1 MKTRLFSIFGQPVRI
16 FVLSS
21 DESVVASLRAMLP
34 DDEVQWQAF
43 SSGKALLEALFVR
56 PPHMLICSS
65 SGDELDCQEVIRIIK
80 AENVFRQICAVLCVT
95 PDVLEQGVDWSA
107 VEVDDFIQLPLTDPQ
122 LLSLRLELALRRTT
136 RTLDANP
143 LTRLPGNSSIM
154 QVIELYIKEGERFSL
169 AYLDID
175 HFKSFND
182 KYGFA
187 RGDEILLMTARLL
200 MSIVMSVEGE
210 PKFVGHVGGDDFV
223 FMLPWS
229 GMEDACKSVIN
240 AFDAIVPSFYD
251 AEDRVRGSII
261 STDRQGALHSF
272 PLMSISIAV
281 ANNHQRSYLHY
292 GEITQTLGQLK
303 SLAKSKAGSNYV
315 VDRRKY

>member
-16 FVLSS
+16 FVLGS
-21 DESVVASLRAMLP
+21 DESLIDSLRARLP
-34 DDEVQWQAF
+34 EDEVVWQNF
-43 SSGKALLEALFVR
+43 TRGKVLLEALFAR

-65 SGDELDCQEVIRIIK
+65 SMDELDCLEVIRIIK
-80 AENVFRQICAVLCVT
+80 AENVFRQVCTVMCLT
-95 PDVLEQGVDWSA
+95 PEALERGVDWSS
-107 VEVDDFIQLPLTDPQ
+107 VEVDDFFLLPLAEEK
-122 LLSLRLELALRRTT
+122 LLRLRLELALRRVT

-154 QVIELYIKEGERFSL
+154 HIIELYLKEGERFSL

-175 HFKSFND
+175 YFKSFND

-187 RGDEILLMTARLL
+187 RGDEVLLMAARLL
-200 MSIVMSVEGE
+200 MSIVMSVDGD

-223 FMLPWS
+223 FMLPCD
-229 GMEDACKSVIN
+229 GMEDACKNVIS

-251 AEDRVRGSII
+251 AEDRTRGCIQAM
-261 STDRQGALHSF
+261 DRKGVLNSF

-281 ANNHQRSYLHY
+281 AGNSNRMYQHY

-315 VDRRKY
+315 VDRRKN